1 MSEINLEPRLIEY
14 LKRRKYYEEN
24 NIDVVVPLEK
34 QYMITKHD
42 MNIIRKYLN
51 NEPQSEDETDDN
63 GYRNVKNYGDLID
76 VSRSHFPT
84 TQMHDERLDRINKK
98 MQKEKEA
105 NLYRSNTNIMRE
117 NYDMY
122 NRNFSSTTSKDFSNE
137 FSLDNIIDEMND
149 VKLNNIDGYNK
160 NKQEYF
166 KSNNQS
172 NNQSN
177 NSNEIKFKANE
188 HQYHVQPKIDYNQ
201 RLHLEQQR
209 EARTNPNFN
218 SKKDLS
224 NILNLR
230 QKSYRQPE
238 LPKYAYESKLDVDN
252 KVVLPSN
259 NCRKANVENLYKNVE
274 SMTGGKLRD
283 VDIENYI
290 KYGGYGNSSSKA
302 RSMGWDNPVEHYFQY
317 IDQDIQSAEHV
328 INDRPHS
335 TRLDNREHIK
345 QKTRDIY

>member
-1 MSEINLEPRLIEY
+1 MSELNLEPRLIEY

-24 NIDVVVPLEK
+24 NIDSTVSLEK

-42 MNIIRKYLN
+42 MNIIKKYLN
-51 NEPQSEDETDDN
+51 NEPQSESDEETENN
-63 GYRNVKNYGDLID
+63 GYRKVKNYDHMIE
-76 VSRSHFPT
+76 VSQCKFPSS
-84 TQMHDERLDRINKK
+84 QIHDPRLDRINKK

-105 NLYRSNTNIMRE
+105 NLYRGNTVNLRE

-122 NRNFSSTTSKDFSNE
+122 DRNFSSTTSKDFSQE
-137 FSLDNIIDEMND
+137 FSLDNIINEMND
-149 VKLNNIDGYNK
+149 VKLTNYNAYDK
-160 NKQEYF
+160 NKPEYF
-166 KSNNQS
+166 KSSYQVNN
-172 NNQSN
+172 NHNQQN
-177 NSNEIKFKANE
+177 QNKL
-188 HQYHVQPKIDYNQ
+188 YHNQPKIDYNQ
-201 RLHLEQQR
+201 RLYYEQQR
-209 EARTNPNFN
+209 EVRNNNFN
-218 SKKDLS
+218 SIKDLT
-224 NILNLR
+224 NVLNLN
-230 QKSYRQPE
+230 QKSYRQPQ

-290 KYGGYGNSSSKA
+290 KYGGYGNTSSKA

-317 IDQDIQSAEHV
+317 IDDDIQAPEHV
-328 INDRPHS
+328 VNDRPYPS
-335 TRLDNREHIK
+335 RLENREHIK